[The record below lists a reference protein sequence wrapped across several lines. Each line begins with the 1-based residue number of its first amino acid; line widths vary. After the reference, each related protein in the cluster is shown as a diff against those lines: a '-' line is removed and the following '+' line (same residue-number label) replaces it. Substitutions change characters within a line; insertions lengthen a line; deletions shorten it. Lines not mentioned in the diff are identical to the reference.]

1 MENKLK
7 NFFTPVIYSLFVVFI
22 SLWNFDSYEVKSP
35 PISDKFI
42 HFLIYF
48 LFVIFWANSF
58 KNRFKNST
66 LFVFFFSLLFGLIL
80 EFVQINLSYR
90 SFEFFDLISNFI
102 GCLVGYLI
110 VKITLEKH

>member
-1 MENKLK
+1 LENKLK
-7 NFFTPVIYSLFVVFI
+7 NFFIPVTYSFFVVFI
-22 SLWNFDSYEVKSP
+22 SLWDFGSYELKSS
-35 PISDKFI
+35 IVSDKFI

-48 LFVIFWANSF
+48 LFVIFWSNSL

-66 LFVFFFSLLFGLIL
+66 IFVFFFSLLFGLIL

-90 SFEFFDLISNFI
+90 SFEFYDFTSNII
-102 GCLVGYLI
+102 GTLAGYFI